1 MPPELSAA
9 LSTARKRALLAIAA
23 LAFSGLVQG
32 LVFPPLNYYWLQPWA
47 LAPGFYVL
55 SRLCGRRAFLA
66 GWFMGMLATL
76 ALFYWIA
83 ETVMRF
89 AEVSFALGLLA
100 LVLFA
105 LFEGLYL
112 GIFGWGLG
120 YLRSVS
126 GAAWPFAAA
135 AWFVTCEFLNPQ
147 LFPYY
152 QGAAF
157 YAVPELFLVSSA
169 TGIPGLT
176 FQIVL
181 WNLILVA
188 AAEQI
193 LGVREQSRRAWVVS
207 GLAVALMLGSSIGIS
222 AWQESRVAAAEDQ
235 APVLR
240 LAIVQPSLDILA
252 ARTLGPSGMAE
263 RHVEQSQRALAADP
277 AIDVFLWPE
286 TALRSAPTNPA
297 NSVVFDFIRKSGR
310 EVWTGAR
317 TLEQVE
323 GKEKYFNAA
332 YLFHRDGS
340 IGVRYDKVRP
350 LMFGEYV
357 PFEDHLP
364 ILRRLPGVGNFAAGD
379 DLVRLDSETP
389 AVASFLICY
398 EAILREFVRSRLPEG
413 TNLIANITN
422 DSWFGHT
429 SCASQHLMLAAT
441 RSAEL
446 GIPMA
451 RAATT
456 GISAFIDAR
465 GVITQHSPLYTQETL
480 VEDVRLVRV
489 PSLYSM
495 VGDWFLWLTTL
506 VSLPLL
512 LLGFIRA
519 RRDALGQMSK

>member
-1 MPPELSAA
+1 LSVR
-9 LSTARKRALLAIAA
+9 SKALLAVAA

-55 SRLCGRRAFLA
+55 GRLSSRRAFFGGWLMGVLA
-66 GWFMGMLATL
+66 NL

-83 ETVMRF
+83 ETVTRF
-89 AEVSFALGLLA
+89 AGVSYALGVVALL
-100 LVLFA
+100 LFA
-105 LFEGLYL
+105 AFAGLYL

-120 YLRSVS
+120 YLRLVS
-126 GAAWPFAAA
+126 GPAWPFVSA

-157 YAVPELFLVSSA
+157 YSVPSLFLVSSV
-169 TGIPGLT
+169 TGLPGVT
-176 FQIVL
+176 FQVVL

-188 AAEQI
+188 VAEQ
-193 LGVREQSRRAWVVS
+193 LQGTGQMSRRAWIGS
-207 GLAVALMLGSSIGIS
+207 AFALALMLGFSIGIS
-222 AWQESRVAAAEDQ
+222 AWQSRRIEIAEAQ
-235 APVLR
+235 APTLR
-240 LAIVQPSLDILA
+240 MAIVQPSLDVLA
-252 ARTLGPSGMAE
+252 ARTLGSTGMAQ
-263 RHVEQSQRALAADP
+263 RHADQSRRALAADP
-277 AIDVFLWPE
+277 EIDVFLWPE
-286 TALRSAPTNPA
+286 TALRSAPTDPA
-297 NSVVFDFIRKSGR
+297 NRAVFDFIRASGR

-317 TLEQVE
+317 TLQQVE
-323 GKEKYFNAA
+323 GEKKYYNAA
-332 YLFHRDGS
+332 YLLHRDGTLG
-340 IGVRYDKVRP
+340 IRYDKVRP

-357 PFEDHLP
+357 PFEEHFP

-389 AVASFLICY
+389 ANASFLICY
-398 EAILREFVRSRLPEG
+398 EAILREFVRSHLPAD

-422 DSWFGHT
+422 DSWFGDT
-429 SCASQHLMLAAT
+429 SCASQHLMLAAA

-465 GVITQHSPLYTQETL
+465 GVITKYSPLYTQETL
-480 VEDVRLVRV
+480 VADLALVRV
-489 PSLYSM
+489 PGLYSM

-512 LLGFIRA
+512 ALGFIRA
-519 RRDALGQMSK
+519 RQ

>member
-1 MPPELSAA
+1 MPQELLAA
-9 LSTARKRALLAIAA
+9 LVTARNKALLAIAA

-32 LVFPPLNYYWLQPWA
+32 LVFPPLNYYWLAPWA

-55 SRLCGRRAFLA
+55 SRLHGRRAFLG
-66 GWFMGMLATL
+66 GWLMGILANL

-89 AEVSFALGLLA
+89 AEVSFALGLVA
-100 LVLFA
+100 LLLFA
-105 LFEGLYL
+105 LFAGLYL
-112 GIFGWGLG
+112 GVFGWGLG
-120 YLRSVS
+120 YLRAVS

-157 YAVPELFLVSSA
+157 YAVPELFLVSSV
-169 TGIPGLT
+169 TGIPGVS

-193 LGVREQSRRAWVVS
+193 QGTRGMSGRAWVAS
-207 GLAVALMLGSSIGIS
+207 GLGAALMLGSSTGIS
-222 AWQESRVAAAEDQ
+222 AWQENRVEAAEER

-240 LAIVQPSLDILA
+240 MAIVQPSLDILA

-263 RHVEQSQRALAADP
+263 RHVEQSRRALSADP

-286 TALRSAPTNPA
+286 TALRSAPADPA
-297 NSVVFDFIRKSGR
+297 NSAVFDFVGESAR

-340 IGVRYDKVRP
+340 IGKRYDKVRP

-379 DLVRLDSETP
+379 DLVQLDSETP

-398 EAILREFVRSRLPEG
+398 EAILREFVRSRLPEH

-422 DSWFGHT
+422 DSWFGNT

-465 GVITQHSPLYTQETL
+465 GVITQQSPLYTQETL
-480 VEDVRLVRV
+480 TEDVRLVRV

-495 VGDWFLWLTTL
+495 AGDWFLWLAML

-512 LLGFIRA
+512 LRGFIRA
-519 RRDALGQMSK
+519 RSSS